1 MPKIGKIEKTLKPSE
16 RKSITEF
23 SSRFGSG
30 PTYEE
35 RVRGK
40 KIASILLITAGILA
54 LIGLGY
60 FLTDVLIKITELP
73 YVPPTEATINNDIK
87 EITKWISYPITQ
99 G

>member
-1 MPKIGKIEKTLKPSE
+1 MPKTGKIEKTLKPSE

-23 SSRFGSG
+23 STRFGSG

-40 KIASILLITAGILA
+40 KIAMAILITAGILA

-60 FLTDVLIKITELP
+60 FFADVLIKITEMP
-73 YVPPTEATINNDIK
+73 YEQQTAAINFGFK
-87 EITKWISYPITQ
+87 EMTDGIHTL
-99 G
+99 